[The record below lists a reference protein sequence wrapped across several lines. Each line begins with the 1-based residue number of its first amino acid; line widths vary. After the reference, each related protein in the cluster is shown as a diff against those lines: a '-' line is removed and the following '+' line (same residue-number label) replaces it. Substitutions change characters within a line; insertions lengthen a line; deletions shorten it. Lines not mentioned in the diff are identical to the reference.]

1 MKKFIGAAA
10 GVVLVFMI
18 AFSFIAHNTQDY
30 GLEKISDYDD
40 FIEYTKDLK
49 TDIYTMEAKEL
60 IDYEEKAFQYLESRT
75 GETSIFV
82 VRAGFD
88 FQCKS
93 GCFFQNA
100 QIEEVIQG
108 DSRLCEKEIQLV
120 RDKGV
125 IIYREME
132 EGVYVN
138 TLPAVNVMKPEDHY
152 LVFCEEAEISYALR
166 VPLYRVAIS
175 PYALLNI
182 DRDDEHA
189 ISDCETVT
197 FINDGCE
204 YEDLVAPYGNWINQE
219 FMGNSDETLE
229 VFLSVKNELLKK
241 YNLR

>member
-1 MKKFIGAAA
+1 MKRFIGVVM
-10 GVVLVFMI
+10 GVVLLFMI
-18 AFSFIAHNTQDY
+18 AFWFIVHNTPDY
-30 GLEKISDYDD
+30 GLEEISEYED

-49 TDIYTMEAKEL
+49 TDIYTVAATEL
-60 IDYEEKAFQYLESRT
+60 IEYEETAFKYLESQT

-82 VRAGFD
+82 VKTGSD
-88 FQCKS
+88 FYMKS

-108 DSRLCEKEIQLV
+108 NAQLCGKEIRLL
-120 RDKGV
+120 RDRGV
-125 IIYREME
+125 IIYKDME
-132 EGVYVN
+132 EAVYVN
-138 TLPAVNVMKPEDHY
+138 TLPAVNVMKPENRY
-152 LVFCEEAEISYALR
+152 LVFCEEAEISYALS

-189 ISDCETVT
+189 ISDCEMIT
-197 FINDGCE
+197 FIRDGYE
-204 YEDLVAPYGNWINQE
+204 YEELVAPYGNWIDQE